1 MSKLSAVTL
10 ILLSMILLSIL
21 GGYLPASAQ
30 NPFLSKEKQSKVSQ
44 APGLPIPFLTRIT
57 CWQQQLNQKMSFMVR
72 QAKET
77 GSLKPL
83 FILFFIAFIY
93 GVLHAA
99 GPGHGK
105 AVTLSY
111 LVSRKIKVAG
121 GIFLGNMIAL
131 FHGLSGVGMVLTVH
145 FIIHKGISGHLESV
159 TRTTQL
165 ISYSLIALLGT
176 IMLIKN
182 IMSWTRR
189 NGAEKSKQ
197 GVYLPARHAHL
208 IGIALCVGMVP
219 CPGVLLIMLF
229 CLSLNMI
236 WLGLALVFFFTLGM
250 AVTISAVGV
259 IGLAGKKITFGAIER
274 RKRWVQFIERSI
286 ETLAAFMLM
295 TLGGFFLAASI

>member
-1 MSKLSAVTL
+1 
-10 ILLSMILLSIL
+10 MILLSIPV
-21 GGYLPASAQ
+21 GYLPANAQ

-44 APGLPIPFLTRIT
+44 APGLSIPFLTRIT
-57 CWQQQLNQKMSFMVR
+57 SLQRQLNQKMSLMVR
-72 QAKET
+72 QVKEG

-83 FILFFIAFIY
+83 FTLFFIAFIY

-105 AVTLSY
+105 AVTVSY
-111 LVSRKIKVAG
+111 LVSSKIKVLG
-121 GIFLGNMIAL
+121 GIFLSNMIAL
-131 FHGLSGVGMVLTVH
+131 FHGLSGVGMVLIVH

-159 TRTTQL
+159 TRTTQI

-182 IMSWTRR
+182 IMSWKRR
-189 NGAEKSKQ
+189 NRAEKSKQ
-197 GVYLPARHAHL
+197 GVSLPASRAYL

-236 WLGLALVFFFTLGM
+236 WLGLALVFFFTFGM
-250 AVTISAVGV
+250 AVTISAVGI

-274 RKRWVQFIERSI
+274 RNRWVRFMERSI
-286 ETLAAFMLM
+286 ETLAAFMVM
-295 TLGGFFLAASI
+295 TLGGLFLAASI